1 MGPTAHV
8 QKQLLDAFGMVPT
21 AGQKKFF
28 ESFSAFISRVSPGEV
43 FILKGYAGTGKT
55 SLMRTLTK
63 VLPGL
68 KRKVV
73 LLAPT
78 GRAAKVLALRT
89 GKPAYTLHKALYV
102 PKMQGGRVSFTLR
115 ENKSSYT
122 VYVVDEAS
130 MVGLAQT
137 AEASFEGR
145 NLLEDL
151 LEYVHSGVGCK
162 LLLIGDPA
170 QLPPVGTEV
179 SPALDADVIQGL
191 TFEPPTTHELTEVVR
206 QEAGSQILLN
216 ATTIRSLQEDA
227 SVQTPKFSVGKE
239 VIRLVDSYEVED
251 ALQAAYGRHGRDQV
265 ALIVR
270 SNKRAN
276 LYNREIRRRILGLEN
291 ELAPGDLVMVVRNN
305 YHWLGNKSKAGFLA
319 NGEVAEVQQLR
330 KQQELHGFRFA
341 EATLRLVDYPEMD
354 AIDCVVML
362 NVLDHEGPS
371 LPYADAKRLYD
382 SVRQDYAHLSGFRHF
397 EAVRNDPYL
406 NALQL
411 KFAYA
416 VTCHKAQGG
425 QWNQIFIEQAWLPN
439 GEVDLDYLR
448 WLYTAFTRAVD
459 RVYLLGFPD
468 AYFKE
473 Q

>member
-1 MGPTAHV
+1 MGPTAYV
-8 QKQLLDAFGMVPT
+8 QQQLLEAFGMEPT
-21 AGQKKFF
+21 MGQRKFF
-28 ESFSAFISRVSPGEV
+28 EEFAAFLSRVEPGEV
-43 FILKGYAGTGKT
+43 FVLKGYAGTGKT
-55 SLMRTLTK
+55 SLMRTLSK
-63 VLPGL
+63 VLPGM

-89 GKPAYTLHKALYV
+89 GKQAFTLHKALYT
-102 PKMQGGRVSFTLR
+102 PKMQGGRITFSLR
-115 ENKSSYT
+115 ENKSTYT

-179 SPALDADVIQGL
+179 SPALDPAVIETL
-191 TFEPPTTHELTEVVR
+191 TFQRPTTLELTEVVR
-206 QEAGSQILLN
+206 QAADSQILFN
-216 ATTIRSLQEDA
+216 ATTIRTLQEQP
-227 SVQTPKFSVGKE
+227 SQIPQFNTGME
-239 VIRLVDSYEVED
+239 VMRLVDAYEVED
-251 ALQAAYGRHGRDQV
+251 ALQSAYGRNGRDQV

-291 ELAPGDLVMVVRNN
+291 ELAAGDLVMVVRNN

-319 NGEVAEVQQLR
+319 NGEVAEVLQLR

-341 EATLRLVDYPEMD
+341 EATLRLVDYPDMEPLE
-354 AIDCVVML
+354 CVVML

-371 LPYADAKRLYD
+371 LPYAESKRLYD
-382 SVRQDYAHLSGFRHF
+382 SVRQDYAHLTGYKHF

-425 QWNQIFIEQAWLPN
+425 QWSQIFIEQAWLPN

-459 RVYLLGFPD
+459 KVYLLGFPD
-468 AYFKE
+468 PYFKV
-473 Q
+473 